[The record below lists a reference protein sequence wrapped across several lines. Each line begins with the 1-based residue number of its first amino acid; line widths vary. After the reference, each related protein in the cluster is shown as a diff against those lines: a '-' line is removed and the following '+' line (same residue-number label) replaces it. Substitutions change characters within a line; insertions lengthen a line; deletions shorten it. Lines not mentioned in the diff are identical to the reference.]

1 MIINGR
7 YAKGGGKAHL
17 SSVGHEPI
25 FGHPMIGTFN
35 VRTSK
40 KITDFVPSIVST
52 EYGRKYWHLKIN
64 GVYEAWAFRWEGSK
78 MPLTTWELV
87 SKERLPDSLKHR
99 TIEIEISGEVSKEAR

>member
-7 YAKGGGKAHL
+7 YHKGCNKAHL
-17 SSVGHEPI
+17 SSAGHEPI

-87 SKERLPDSLKHR
+87 NKELLPGELKKG
-99 TIEIEISGEVSKEAR
+99 TINIEVLEKTRGDV

>member
-1 MIINGR
+1 MVINGR
-7 YAKGGGKAHL
+7 YRKGCNRAHL

-35 VRTSK
+35 VRVSK

-64 GVYEAWAFRWEGSK
+64 GVCEAWAFRWEGSK
-78 MPLTTWELV
+78 MPLSTWELV
-87 SKERLPDSLKHR
+87 SKELLPGELKKGTINIEVLEQIRGDS
-99 TIEIEISGEVSKEAR
+99 